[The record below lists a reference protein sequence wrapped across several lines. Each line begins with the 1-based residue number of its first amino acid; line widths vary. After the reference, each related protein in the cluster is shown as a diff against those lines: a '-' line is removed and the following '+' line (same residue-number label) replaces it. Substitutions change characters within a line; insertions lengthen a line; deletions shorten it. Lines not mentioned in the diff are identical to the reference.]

1 MPPSNPAPAALS
13 TDDDHYED
21 LLGLW
26 SDLEAGLHLVL
37 TSPVLVPQ
45 FPAKI
50 QQLETW
56 MRDLVA
62 HDTDAALYLMFQLAS
77 PPPAPLLPCTRWSAP
92 RCARFWPP
100 NFSCRCT
107 NATAWCAQR

>member
-1 MPPSNPAPAALS
+1 MPTTSLLPAALA

-26 SDLEAGLHLVL
+26 SDLEASLHLVL
-37 TSPVLVPQ
+37 TSPALVPAL
-45 FPAKI
+45 PVKI

-62 HDTDAALYLMFQLAS
+62 HDTDAALYLMFQLAGTS
-77 PPPAPLLPCTRWSAP
+77 TVGYSASHALVCATLCQILATSLQLPPHERHSLVRA
-92 RCARFWPP
+92 
-100 NFSCRCT
+100 
-107 NATAWCAQR
+107 